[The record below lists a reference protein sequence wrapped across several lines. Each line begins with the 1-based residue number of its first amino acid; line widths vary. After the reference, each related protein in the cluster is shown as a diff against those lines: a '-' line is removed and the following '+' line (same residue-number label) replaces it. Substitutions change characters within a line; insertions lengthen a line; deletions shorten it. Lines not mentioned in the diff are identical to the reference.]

1 MIMYVC
7 YGAKGEC
14 DNVLDAS
21 SYELDQKGIVSLAYT
36 TTEPP
41 AG

>member
-1 MIMYVC
+1 MYVC

-21 SYELDQKGIVSLAYT
+21 LYEIDQKGDCKLGIHDYRA
-36 TTEPP
+36 P